1 MEESQQEENGIQK
14 LTEEIKNLRL
24 ELKSSNE
31 VIRDLTSTIN
41 KLKGNSALKPKHN
54 DNRKSKIEKRTS
66 ETITKKW

>member
-1 MEESQQEENGIQK
+1 MRTEESQKEENGIQK

-41 KLKGNSALKPKHN
+41 DLKVNTARNPE
-54 DNRKSKIEKRTS
+54 D
-66 ETITKKW
+66 

>member
-1 MEESQQEENGIQK
+1 MRTEESQKEENGIQK

-41 KLKGNSALKPKHN
+41 DLKVNRARKAEDKNKHKS
-54 DNRKSKIEKRTS
+54 NRDI
-66 ETITKKW
+66 INF